1 MRDILD
7 RDVETIQAD
16 IEMAKDMANNTL
28 ALYPNRYVVFAASQP
43 YHNFSNAFQL

>member
-1 MRDILD
+1 MLD

-16 IEMAKDMANNTL
+16 IDMAKDMANNIL
-28 ALYPNRYVVFAASQP
+28 ALYPKRYVVFPASQP